1 MWERLRWNIEYFYVT
16 TIFSC
21 LINEKDRK
29 LLDNNNLYV
38 IE

>member
-1 MWERLRWNIEYFYVT
+1 MWERLRRNIEYFYVT
-16 TIFSC
+16 AIFSC